1 MLEKNQKNE
10 ADEAKRKYWQIM
22 DEMQN
27 IFRDT
32 SDNYRQKLVYNLLN
46 AVKGNNQKEFF
57 WTVLRAL
64 NARLDKPEVTRLSEE
79 IGRMYPLISS
89 EFEKLAYSVIMGIM
103 SAKSE
108 RGDKNE

>member
-1 MLEKNQKNE
+1 MLVKNQKNE

-46 AVKGNNQKEFF
+46 AVKE
-57 WTVLRAL
+57 T
-64 NARLDKPEVTRLSEE
+64 TRKNFS
-79 IGRMYPLISS
+79 GR
-89 EFEKLAYSVIMGIM
+89 F
-103 SAKSE
+103 
-108 RGDKNE
+108 

>member
-10 ADEAKRKYWQIM
+10 SDEVKGKYWQIRN
-22 DEMQN
+22 EMQN
-27 IFRDT
+27 IFKDT

-57 WTVLRAL
+57 WMVLRAL
-64 NARLDKPEVTRLSEE
+64 NTRLDKPEVTRLSEE
-79 IGRMYPLISS
+79 IGKMYPLSS
-89 EFEKLAYSVIMGIM
+89 YEFEKLAYSVIMGIM

-108 RGDKNE
+108 RGDENE